1 MRPAATKAKICKPF
15 VDTRRKARTG
25 CNPAG
30 LVPMQL
36 RYETG
41 LAGEHYVTGE
51 LWRLARLD
59 RCPLH
64 PRGGCGLARHGT
76 YARKTPAGTLIARWY
91 CPLGHSTFSLLP
103 DHLAARFPGTLQGI
117 EQVVAAAEGT
127 GAGAPSLQSCAD
139 ALRPDPVTLPSAMR
153 WLRRRLV
160 RVRPLLRV
168 AVSMAPQRLLGCPPT
183 IAGLRERL
191 GAVSGQDCALVRLRE
206 LLARHLPTLAFPLG
220 FGHRAGRGG
229 EEGAG
234 LQQHMGPDPPV
245 VAA

>member
-1 MRPAATKAKICKPF
+1 MP
-15 VDTRRKARTG
+15 V
-25 CNPAG
+25 
-30 LVPMQL
+30 QL

-41 LAGEHYVTGE
+41 LAGEQYVTGE

-91 CPLGHSTFSLLP
+91 CPLEHSTFSLLP
-103 DHLAARFPGTLQGI
+103 DHLAARFPGTLHDI

-139 ALRPDPVTLPSAMR
+139 ALRPDPVTLPSALR

-168 AVSMAPQRLLGCPPT
+168 AVSMAPQRLQGCPPT

-191 GAVSGQDCALVRLRE
+191 GAVSGLDCALVCLRE
-206 LLARHLPTLAFPLG
+206 LLARHLPALAFPLG
-220 FGHRAGRGG
+220 FGHRAGCGG
-229 EEGAG
+229 EEGGG

-245 VAA
+245 VVA